1 MMLSLK
7 IFKFVKKMIPIIT
20 QCYQNEHLSVSDYEL
35 ISQKHHLV
43 TFEKGAFI
51 LEHSQSL
58 NAYYILLDG
67 CVHSFANNSNGN
79 STTIYLFTP
88 HEVVID
94 VNALFQR
101 KQTVENWQCL
111 TKCTLLQISF
121 EDFQELY
128 HSLYG
133 FREWGRTWM
142 ANELFQLKE
151 RSIAMRTHSAK
162 ERYEE
167 LLKNK
172 PYIFSLV
179 PLKLIA
185 SYLGITD
192 TSLSRI
198 RKELK

>member
-1 MMLSLK
+1 
-7 IFKFVKKMIPIIT
+7 MIPIIT
-20 QCYQNEHLSVSDYEL
+20 QCYQNEHLSAADYEL